1 MKLELKHLAP
11 YLPYGLMASASDYD
25 LNINEFIGEICSW
38 EYSNSKFRMWND
50 DELRSE
56 LVNIGSIKPIL
67 RPLTSMKWEEA
78 RELMSIVIEDD
89 VIGCV
94 DIEASALENKVKI
107 ISCTPYGEDK
117 IVIDNYDS
125 DIKAYY
131 ECYNGQ
137 IYSYPVTY
145 QAFQYLLKN
154 HFDIFG
160 LIEAGLAVAK

>member
-1 MKLELKHLAP
+1 MKLELKHIAP
-11 YLPYGLMASASDYD
+11 YLPYGLTVKNENGYNCKISNIIVEYSD
-25 LNINEFIGEICSW
+25 LVCINEYGE
-38 EYSNSKFRMWND
+38 D
-50 DELRSE
+50 DTLHISD
-56 LVNIGSIKPIL
+56 IKPIL
-67 RPLTSMKWEEA
+67 RPLTSIKWEEA
-78 RELMSIVIEDD
+78 RELLSIVVDDD
-89 VIGCV
+89 VIGCI

-160 LIEAGLAVAK
+160 LIEAGLAIEKTEQL